1 MLREWSSSEQAVIP
15 EDLAQHLLVGVSHF
29 VFTFFLKFPYLM
41 FSICQLS
48 SFQPFFYFQA
58 TRQMELAEF
67 LESKVIQLWRDAL
80 KVISSSLAGMATQG
94 LWDLLE
100 SIWGPERHLAPQP
113 AEFDEDDE
121 YEDEEEEGT
130 PDVPL
135 EPVTPLPSGAVTAL
149 DPLTEAIE
157 ASKLSAAQEAEARD
171 QPTVPVT
178 PVVSDLFSA
187 HLSSA
192 VLPAKHKRPNVKSTS
207 KKTKEDKVPI
217 EQAMPVR
224 PSSKATLSYT
234 GIDVNHIS
242 SRIKGGSQ
250 SVYRCLFGKSCD
262 YTGAQKA
269 LIATHVCR
277 VHLSISLAC
286 KFCTKTFWTGTG
298 WEAHQQS
305 CHKDEADWYDVAPNL
320 SGLKAEPISSIE

>member
-1 MLREWSSSEQAVIP
+1 
-15 EDLAQHLLVGVSHF
+15 
-29 VFTFFLKFPYLM
+29 
-41 FSICQLS
+41 
-48 SFQPFFYFQA
+48 
-58 TRQMELAEF
+58 MELAEF
-67 LESKVIQLWRDAL
+67 LKSKVIQLWRDAL
-80 KVISSSLAGMATQG
+80 KVISSSLAGTATQG

-100 SIWGPERHLAPQP
+100 SVWGPDYHLAPQP

-130 PDVPL
+130 PNVPL
-135 EPVTPLPSGAVTAL
+135 EPVTPLPSGAVSAL
-149 DPLTEAIE
+149 DPLTKAIE

-171 QPTVPVT
+171 QPTVAVT
-178 PVVSDLFSA
+178 PVV
-187 HLSSA
+187 SA
-192 VLPAKHKRPNVKSTS
+192 VLPAKHKCSNIKSTS
-207 KKTKEDKVPI
+207 KKTKGDKFPI

-242 SRIKGGSQ
+242 SRIKSGSQ

-269 LIATHVCR
+269 LVATHIHR

-286 KFCTKTFWTGTG
+286 KFCM
-298 WEAHQQS
+298 
-305 CHKDEADWYDVAPNL
+305 
-320 SGLKAEPISSIE
+320 

>member
-1 MLREWSSSEQAVIP
+1 
-15 EDLAQHLLVGVSHF
+15 
-29 VFTFFLKFPYLM
+29 M

-58 TRQMELAEF
+58 TKQMELAEF
-67 LESKVIQLWRDAL
+67 LKSKVIQVQRDAL
-80 KVISSSLAGMATQG
+80 KVISSSLAGTATQG

-100 SIWGPERHLAPQP
+100 SIWGPEHHLAPQP
-113 AEFDEDDE
+113 AEFDEDDK

-157 ASKLSAAQEAEARD
+157 ASKLSAAQEAEARE
-171 QPTVPVT
+171 QPTVPAT

-187 HLSSA
+187 HSSSAA
-192 VLPAKHKRPNVKSTS
+192 VLPAKCKHPNVKSTS
-207 KKTKEDKVPI
+207 KKIKGDKVPI

-224 PSSKATLSYT
+224 PFSKATLFYT

-242 SRIKGGSQ
+242 NRIKSGSQ
-250 SVYRCLFGKSCD
+250 GVYRCLFGKSCD

-269 LIATHVCR
+269 LVATHICR
-277 VHLSISLAC
+277 VHLGISLAC
-286 KFCTKTFWTGTG
+286 KFCTKTFWAGMG

-320 SGLKAEPISSIE
+320 SDLKAEPISSIE